1 MERVQEDHRVHVRH
15 DGHRDVPLEFL
26 KDRVDLR
33 IRLHMAVLVERFVDA
48 GVHVTSDSESGE
60 PFVEGPSVRFPE
72 CHERIRGVLGVE
84 ALPPE
89 IVGDPIDRLAMFR
102 EEPHEDLGHRVGAAL
117 EQRAKCVETQ
127 AAIPSEVL
135 RRDDEARP
143 AARRSHES
151 PREHRR

>member
-1 MERVQEDHRVHVRH
+1 
-15 DGHRDVPLEFL
+15 
-26 KDRVDLR
+26 
-33 IRLHMAVLVERFVDA
+33 MAVLVERFVDA

-102 EEPHEDLGHRVGAAL
+102 EEPHEDLGTVSGPPWSNAPNASRLRPRYPRSFFGA
-117 EQRAKCVETQ
+117 
-127 AAIPSEVL
+127 
-135 RRDDEARP
+135 
-143 AARRSHES
+143 
-151 PREHRR
+151 